1 MQKLGVYKM
10 MELIAT
16 LKMYFS
22 FSFVVYAFVAGI
34 MISIASSLLGVTL
47 VLKRFSYIGDGLS
60 HTAFGA
66 MAVASI
72 LKISNNTMFV
82 LPVTIIFAI
91 CILCAKE
98 NSKIKGDASVA
109 MISVGALS
117 VGYFLM
123 NIFSPPAN
131 LSGDVCSTLFGSTLI
146 LTLTKA
152 DMIFSVI
159 ISIIVIL
166 FFVLFY
172 NRIFAI
178 TFDEDFAFASG
189 VNTRIMNVILA
200 AVIATVIVL
209 AMNLVGTLLISAL
222 IIFPAVSSMLLF
234 KSFRNVT
241 IFACIISLFGSIT
254 GLLISVVSGTPV
266 GSTIVIIDILC
277 FIISKL
283 ICMIVRR

>member
-1 MQKLGVYKM
+1 MNLL
-10 MELIAT
+10 ETIR
-16 LKMYFS
+16 MYFS
-22 FSFVVYAFVAGI
+22 FSFVVYAFIAGI
-34 MISIASSLLGVTL
+34 MIALSSSLLGVTL

-66 MAVASI
+66 MAIASV
-72 LKISNNTMFV
+72 LKITNNTVFV
-82 LPVTIIFAI
+82 LPVTVLCAI
-91 CILCAKE
+91 LILCAKE

-109 MISVGALS
+109 MISVGALA

-152 DMIFSVI
+152 DMIFSVV
-159 ISIIVIL
+159 ISALVVI
-166 FFVLFY
+166 FFIFFY

-178 TFDEDFAFASG
+178 TFDEDFSYTCG
-189 VNTRIMNVILA
+189 INTKLMNIILA

-222 IIFPAVSSMLLF
+222 IIFPAVSSMMIF

-241 IFACIISLFGSIT
+241 FFACIISVLAAIIGLFVAI
-254 GLLISVVSGTPV
+254 VSGTPV
-266 GSTIVIIDILC
+266 GSTIVVVDIVC
-277 FIISKL
+277 FGFCKIISIIKK
-283 ICMIVRR
+283 

>member
-1 MQKLGVYKM
+1 MNLL
-10 MELIAT
+10 ETIR
-16 LKMYFS
+16 MYFS
-22 FSFVVYAFVAGI
+22 FSFVVYAFIAGI
-34 MISIASSLLGVTL
+34 MIALSSSLLGVTL

-66 MAVASI
+66 MAIASV
-72 LKISNNTMFV
+72 LKITNNTVFV
-82 LPVTIIFAI
+82 LPVTVLCAI
-91 CILCAKE
+91 LILCAKE

-109 MISVGALS
+109 MISVGALA

-152 DMIFSVI
+152 DMIFSVV
-159 ISIIVIL
+159 ISALVVI
-166 FFVLFY
+166 FFIFFY

-178 TFDEDFAFASG
+178 TFDEDFSYTCG
-189 VNTRIMNVILA
+189 INTRLMNIILA

-222 IIFPAVSSMLLF
+222 IIFPAVSSMMIF

-241 IFACIISLFGSIT
+241 FFACIISVLAAIIGLFVAI
-254 GLLISVVSGTPV
+254 VSGTPV
-266 GSTIVIIDILC
+266 GSTIVVVDIVC
-277 FIISKL
+277 FGFCKIISIIKK
-283 ICMIVRR
+283 